1 MIQFFNITKTTKW
14 LVSAPDERVA
24 AMIKAARRAPLPDW
38 VLRTSSMKPGALAQD
53 ARARDDMVFMVEA
66 VPGRQTEASLPPPDG
81 QRRPAEPARIPVP
94 GRGGVRPRKPRH
106 PPADGLKSAAQAAAR
121 LGCSIKTLN
130 AHVAS
135 GALKYVD
142 IGHGKR
148 RQRRMFSDADLNEF
162 IANKTRKVTP
172 CPSTAGRARPTG
184 ISTFTGEVID
194 FTGPRKPPRDAK
206 PRK

>member
-1 MIQFFNITKTTKW
+1 MTHFFNITKTTKW

-24 AMIKAARRAPLPDW
+24 AMINAARCAPLPDW

-53 ARARDDMVFMVEA
+53 ARARDDMVFTVKA
-66 VPGRQTEASLPPPDG
+66 APGRQEKASLPPPDG
-81 QRRPAEPARIPVP
+81 LRTPAE
-94 GRGGVRPRKPRH
+94 
-106 PPADGLKSAAQAAAR
+106 AAR
-121 LGCSIKTLN
+121 KLRCSVKTLN

-135 GALKYVD
+135 GALRYVV
-142 IGHGKR
+142 IGHGKTR
-148 RQRRMFSDADLNEF
+148 MRRMFSDADLNEF

>member
-1 MIQFFNITKTTKW
+1 MTHFFNITKTTKW

-53 ARARDDMVFMVEA
+53 ARARDDMVFTVKA
-66 VPGRQTEASLPPPDG
+66 APGRQEKASLPPPDG
-81 QRRPAEPARIPVP
+81 LRTPAE
-94 GRGGVRPRKPRH
+94 
-106 PPADGLKSAAQAAAR
+106 AAR
-121 LGCSIKTLN
+121 KLRCSVKTLN

-194 FTGPRKPPRDAK
+194 FTGPRKPRTSAK

>member
-24 AMIKAARRAPLPDW
+24 AMINAARCAPLPDW
-38 VLRTSSMKPGALAQD
+38 VLRTSSMKPGALAQE
-53 ARARDDMVFMVEA
+53 ARARDDMVFTVKA
-66 VPGRQTEASLPPPDG
+66 APGRQEKASLPPPDG
-81 QRRPAEPARIPVP
+81 LRTPAE
-94 GRGGVRPRKPRH
+94 
-106 PPADGLKSAAQAAAR
+106 AAR
-121 LGCSIKTLN
+121 KLRCSVKTLN

-162 IANKTRKVTP
+162 IANQTRKDSP
-172 CPSTAGRARPTG
+172 CPSSRTHVHRSGV
-184 ISTFTGEVID
+184 STSRSEVIA
-194 FTGPRKPPRDAK
+194 FTARRSGRPGAK
-206 PRK
+206 RRR